1 MANFFQVQQMAKS
14 QIASVLIADQIIK
27 EQETL
32 KKDKNARLDKQLE
45 IYTDIEKRIEL
56 IQNEKKEFND
66 KQVALT
72 KENEDLKVKF
82 SQLLD

>member
-1 MANFFQVQQMAKS
+1 MAKS

-32 KKDKNARLDKQLE
+32 KKEKNTRLEKQLE
-45 IYTDIEKRIEL
+45 IYNDIEKRIEL

-66 KQVALT
+66 K
-72 KENEDLKVKF
+72 
-82 SQLLD
+82 